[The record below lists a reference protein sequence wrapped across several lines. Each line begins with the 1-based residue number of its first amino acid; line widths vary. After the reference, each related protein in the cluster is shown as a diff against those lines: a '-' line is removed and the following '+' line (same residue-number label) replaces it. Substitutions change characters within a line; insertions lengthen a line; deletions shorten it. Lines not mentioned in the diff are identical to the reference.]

1 MGKTATVRNTRSLQR
16 RRIIQRP
23 RLLALLDESTAPVR
37 ALVAAAGYGK
47 TTLAEQWV
55 ASAGRRSAWYTA
67 RRSSIDVA
75 ALALGVARAASTI
88 VEGCEVRLREHLRAV
103 SAPAGNVFVLV
114 EILSEELE
122 AWPSDAWLVIDDYQ
136 ELAGP
141 SDSETF
147 VAELV
152 AGCPLQ
158 VLLTSRQRPS
168 WVTARSMLY
177 GEVLELNQT
186 ALAMDNHEAA
196 EVLADWS
203 GPSASGLVAL
213 ANGWPAVIGLASVAA
228 TEIEGDD
235 AVPESLYRFFAEE
248 VFDAL
253 GDQVREG
260 IAVLAVAPV
269 IDRELAAELLGDE
282 RAEEIC
288 TAALDVGILVE
299 RNARLDLH
307 PLARSFLEERS
318 GATPAPEAVAR
329 CLAHYKA
336 RRDWDAAFDVIAR
349 RGAVLELEPLLLEA
363 LDDLLETARLST
375 IEAWCDFAR
384 RSGIDAPAFSL
395 ARAETALRLGR
406 HAQAQAFAES
416 AAAQPALAFRALSVA
431 GRSAHVA
438 SREEEALA
446 FYRRAEASA
455 LTEADRRDSLWG
467 QVICATELGLAEA
480 DTTLTRLSE
489 GVSFSDPREVVR
501 AVSCQ
506 MMQQT
511 KQGSLDLSNA
521 DIAWEL
527 IDRVTDPLIES
538 AFESVYANVLALS
551 GRYADAREVA
561 AALLSVARRYR
572 LDFAA
577 PYALASIAMAHV
589 GHRDWEQAHACL
601 SKGTELAR
609 AGGDLHAELNCYVV
623 SIRAFA
629 QEGKAH
635 VALALPQPDLRPAL
649 PGIRA
654 EVMSSRAL
662 VLASV
667 GRSDEALWHIDQIGS
682 ADGIETAVLV
692 PAVSAVISLK
702 RRLPDTMKRVS
713 ELEDAAFST
722 GAVDLLVSAYRAAPG
737 LLPMLLSG
745 SHHRE
750 RFVGLLRKVGDEDL
764 AEVAG
769 HLPVA
774 QDPKRRLTR
783 REREVYG
790 FLREGLSNRQIAEIL
805 VIEESTVKAH
815 AHHIYD
821 KLGVHSRTEL
831 AIQAALERVGQTTSA
846 TTEIAVEDR

>member
-55 ASAGRRSAWYTA
+55 AGAGRRSAWYTA

-349 RGAVLELEPLLLEA
+349 RGAVPELEPLLLEA

-416 AAAQPALAFRALSVA
+416 AAAETQLTFRALSVA
-431 GRSAHVA
+431 GRAAHLA
-438 SREEEALA
+438 TREEDAREL
-446 FYRRAEASA
+446 YRRAEALSQ
-455 LTEADRRDSLWG
+455 TETDRNDALWG
-467 QVICATELGLAEA
+467 QLMCEIELELPEATETLAALPASDLG
-480 DTTLTRLSE
+480 
-489 GVSFSDPREVVR
+489 DPRDRVR
-501 AVSCQ
+501 AAALRLNY
-506 MMQQT
+506 QQHFR
-511 KQGSLDLSNA
+511 SLDLSEA
-521 DIAWEL
+521 DVAYEL
-527 IDRVTDPLIES
+527 MGTFADPLVES
-538 AFESVYANVLALS
+538 SFLSAYSTGLALS
-551 GRYADAREVA
+551 SRYEEAVESAH
-561 AALLSVARRYR
+561 ALLRIANRYR
-572 LDFAA
+572 LDFAV
-577 PYALASIAMAHV
+577 PYALCWSAMAYTGLREWRHAEDCLREALDAAQAV
-589 GHRDWEQAHACL
+589 RNAHA
-601 SKGTELAR
+601 
-609 AGGDLHAELNCYVV
+609 VV
-623 SIRAFA
+623 SCRAVQIRALA
-629 QEGKAH
+629 QQGRTQA
-635 VALALPQPDLRPAL
+635 ALSIPAREPDVLPSL
-649 PGIRA
+649 RA
-654 EVMSSRAL
+654 EILGSRAL

-667 GRSDEALWHIDQIGS
+667 GKIDD
-682 ADGIETAVLV
+682 ARVLV
-692 PAVSAVISLK
+692 DEIRGASKALEAKVLVSAADAVVGLK
-702 RRLPDTMKRVS
+702 IQHSQAIDLVS
-713 ELEDAAFST
+713 QLEDMAFTT
-722 GAVDLLVSAYRAAPG
+722 GATDLLVATYRSVPELLVVLLRTSRQPDRLRDLIRSAHDQDLVRAAGHTPD
-737 LLPMLLSG
+737 
-745 SHHRE
+745 RE
-750 RFVGLLRKVGDEDL
+750 PSEL
-764 AEVAG
+764 
-769 HLPVA
+769 
-774 QDPKRRLTR
+774 LTR
-783 REREVYG
+783 REREVYEL
-790 FLREGLSNRQIAEIL
+790 LRHGLSNRQIAEAL
-805 VIEESTVKAH
+805 FIEESTVKAH
-815 AHHIYD
+815 VHHVYD
-821 KLGVHSRTEL
+821 KLGVRSRK
-831 AIQAALERVGQTTSA
+831 AIAVQAALEHHASSGRGGAQPDILPDS
-846 TTEIAVEDR
+846 